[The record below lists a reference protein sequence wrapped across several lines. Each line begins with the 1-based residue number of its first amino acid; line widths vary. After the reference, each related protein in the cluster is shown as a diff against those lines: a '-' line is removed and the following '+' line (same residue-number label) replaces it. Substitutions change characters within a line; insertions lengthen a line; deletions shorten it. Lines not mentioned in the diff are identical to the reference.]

1 MRLIQSLT
9 ALRPAWPLSLALAA
23 VALTAVALTACQPQ
37 APASAA
43 APESTTA
50 APPPAVPSSDPN
62 AAPVERAA
70 PPLIKPVAL
79 GEFEPGTPVA
89 SAATGKLSIEDA
101 KLQGANGASF
111 GTERVALVKGGDEYS
126 AGATYAASMQIDA
139 SQPVELRHVVEQTP
153 PTDHPANAFCGGA
166 PTAYIALAKVGE
178 GKREVVKVLA
188 LQGEDLP
195 APGAKGVSVC
205 AITSYLVA
213 SR

>member
-1 MRLIQSLT
+1 MRRT
-9 ALRPAWPLSLALAA
+9 YPLRATRIAWPLALALS
-23 VALTAVALTACQPQ
+23 VLGLSACQPQ
-37 APASAA
+37 APANAA
-43 APESTTA
+43 APEGTTA
-50 APPPAVPSSDPN
+50 APPPALPSPDPN

-70 PPLIKPVAL
+70 PPVIKPVAL
-79 GEFEPGTPVA
+79 GEFEPGNPVA
-89 SAATGKLSIEDA
+89 TAATGKLNIEDA

-111 GTERVALVKGGDEYS
+111 GTERVALVSGGDEYS

-153 PTDHPANAFCGGA
+153 PTDQPANAFCGGA

-178 GKREVVKVLA
+178 GEREVVKVLA

-205 AITSYLVA
+205 AVTTYLVA

>member
-1 MRLIQSLT
+1 MPRYSRLLPRMRLCVL
-9 ALRPAWPLSLALAA
+9 PLAA
-23 VALTAVALTACQPQ
+23 LVALSACQQQ
-37 APASAA
+37 AAVPVSAA
-43 APESTTA
+43 APEETVA
-50 APPPAVPSSDPN
+50 APPPALPSPDPN

-70 PPLIKPVAL
+70 PPVIKPVAL
-79 GEFEPGTPVA
+79 GDFVPGTPVA
-89 SAATGKLSIEDA
+89 NTATGRLSIEDS

-153 PTDHPANAFCGGA
+153 PTANPADAFCGGA
-166 PTAYIALAKVGE
+166 PTGYIALAKVGE
-178 GKREVVKVLA
+178 GDQEMVKVLA
-188 LQGEDLP
+188 LQGDDLP

-205 AITSYLVA
+205 AAASYLVA

>member
-1 MRLIQSLT
+1 MRRIQTLT
-9 ALRPAWPLSLALAA
+9 ALRSAWPLGLALCAF
-23 VALTAVALTACQPQ
+23 ALSACQPQ
-37 APASAA
+37 APANAA

-50 APPPAVPSSDPN
+50 APPPAMPSPDPN

-79 GEFEPGTPVA
+79 GEFEPGNPVA

-101 KLQGANGASF
+101 TLKGANGASF
-111 GTERVALVKGGDEYS
+111 GTERVALVTGGDEYS

-153 PTDHPANAFCGGA
+153 PTDQPGNAFCGGA

-178 GKREVVKVLA
+178 GEHEVVKVLA
-188 LQGEDLP
+188 LQGQDLP

-205 AITSYLVA
+205 ATTSYLVA

>member
-1 MRLIQSLT
+1 MRRTSPLRAPRI
-9 ALRPAWPLSLALAA
+9 ALALSLAVLA
-23 VALTAVALTACQPQ
+23 LSACQQQ
-37 APASAA
+37 APANAA
-43 APESTTA
+43 APEATTA
-50 APPPAVPSSDPN
+50 APPPAMPSPDPN

-70 PPLIKPVAL
+70 PPVIKPVAL
-79 GEFEPGTPVA
+79 GEFEPGNPVA
-89 SAATGKLSIEDA
+89 TAATGKLNIEDA

-111 GTERVALVKGGDEYS
+111 GTERVALISGGDEYS

-178 GKREVVKVLA
+178 GEREVVKVLA

-205 AITSYLVA
+205 AVTTYLVA